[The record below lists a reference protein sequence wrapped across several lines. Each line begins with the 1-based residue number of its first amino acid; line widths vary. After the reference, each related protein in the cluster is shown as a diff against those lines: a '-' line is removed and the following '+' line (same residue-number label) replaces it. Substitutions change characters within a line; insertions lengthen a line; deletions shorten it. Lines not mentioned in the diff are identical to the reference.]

1 MGIAESDETVIPTLK
16 KLAQRQRD
24 EVLLRD
30 QGEPIT
36 RSAEDVLVTQ
46 AYAWPLRIRR
56 QPVHGESDRRPR
68 VGESDKMA
76 QFLL

>member
-1 MGIAESDETVIPTLK
+1 MGIAESDETVIPTPK
-16 KLAQRQRD
+16 KPAQCQLA
-24 EVLLRD
+24 EAPFRD

-36 RSAEDVLVTQ
+36 RSAEDVVVTQ

-56 QPVHGESDRRPR
+56 QPVHGERDRRPR